1 MNLKHYRIGC
11 VPREN
16 CSNRH
21 LSHGMVVMDDM
32 ESGIRLARRLPFQ
45 KGMEN
50 KRCLVIA
57 DDLTGAADTGVQF
70 VIRGLNTCLISPDS
84 ARPIDFSR
92 YLKRDVLVVNTHS
105 RSLNARQAAD
115 RITLLLKDYRRDLF
129 PLVYKKIDSTL
140 RGNMGSEI
148 DALLEKTGFSVGFV
162 APSFPEQKRSLVGG
176 IMMVDGKPL
185 SLTEAAQDAVSPIHE
200 SHVHKLLGAQSRRDI
215 ATIDLTY
222 VASTAE
228 KLHAE
233 VMRECLSGKGKLII
247 FDAVTREDL
256 QNIAEVSFRM
266 SQQPLLIG
274 SAGLAQEIAGELSAA
289 VGHQPFSPEK
299 TETVRILMVSGSASG
314 VTHGQIRRLERRGSV
329 SSFELGAGI
338 RSDDEKTR
346 RKRNLQMA
354 GRMGE
359 ALRRGHVLLK
369 SPLERLEQQGEVPVQ
384 TRITNDLAVMT
395 RHALTVSK
403 IPVESL
409 ILVVT
414 GGDTAMDI
422 LQALNAGELHILGQV
437 LDGIVMSRLAG
448 GVYEGLRVVT
458 KAGAFGKDDALEK
471 IFEIVTGKTLESFD
485 SVQP

>member
-1 MNLKHYRIGC
+1 
-11 VPREN
+11 
-16 CSNRH
+16 
-21 LSHGMVVMDDM
+21 MVVMDDM

-50 KRCLVIA
+50 KRCMVIA

-200 SHVHKLLGAQSRRDI
+200 SHVHKLLEAQSRWDI
-215 ATIDLTY
+215 ARIDLTY
-222 VASTAE
+222 VASTTE

-247 FDAVTREDL
+247 FDAMTRKDL

-274 SAGLAQEIAGELSAA
+274 SAGLAQEIAGELSTAV
-289 VGHQPFSPEK
+289 VGHQPFSPEN
-299 TETVRILMVSGSASG
+299 TETVHILMVSGSASG
-314 VTHGQIRRLERRGSV
+314 VTHGQIRCLEKTGSV
-329 SSFELGAGI
+329 SSFELGAGM

-369 SPLERLEQQGEVPVQ
+369 SSQKRLEQQGEVPVQ
-384 TRITNDLAVMT
+384 ARITNELAVMT
-395 RHALTVSK
+395 RHALTVSE
-403 IPVESL
+403 IPIESL

-422 LQALNAGELHILGQV
+422 LQALNAEGLHILGQV
-437 LDGIVMSRLAG
+437 IEGIVMSRLVG
-448 GVYEGLRVVT
+448 GEYEGLRVIT
-458 KAGAFGKDDALEK
+458 KAGAFGKDDALKK
-471 IFEIVTGKTLESFD
+471 IIEIFMGKAFEPFD
-485 SVQP
+485 SVHPWRRIRKKS

>member
-1 MNLKHYRIGC
+1 
-11 VPREN
+11 
-16 CSNRH
+16 
-21 LSHGMVVMDDM
+21 MDDM
-32 ESGIRLARRLPFQ
+32 ESGIRLARRSPFQ

-148 DALLEKTGFSVGFV
+148 DAVMENTGFSVGFV

-200 SHVHKLLGAQSRRDI
+200 SHVHKLLEAQSRRDI
-215 ATIDLTY
+215 ARIDLTY

-274 SAGLAQEIAGELSAA
+274 SAGLAQEIAGELSTAV
-289 VGHQPFSPEK
+289 VGHQPFSPEN

-314 VTHGQIRRLERRGSV
+314 VTHGQIRRLEKTGSV
-329 SSFELGAGI
+329 SSFELGAGM

-346 RKRNLQMA
+346 QKWILRMA
-354 GRMGE
+354 EQMGE
-359 ALRRGHVLLK
+359 TLRQGHVLLK
-369 SPLERLEQQGEVPVQ
+369 SSPKRLEQQGEVPVQ
-384 TRITNDLAVMT
+384 TRITNELAVMT
-395 RHALTVSK
+395 RHALTVSE
-403 IPVESL
+403 IPIESL

-471 IFEIVTGKTLESFD
+471 IFEIVTGKTIESFD

>member
-1 MNLKHYRIGC
+1 
-11 VPREN
+11 
-16 CSNRH
+16 
-21 LSHGMVVMDDM
+21 MDDM

-200 SHVHKLLGAQSRRDI
+200 SHVHKLLGAQSRWDI
-215 ATIDLTY
+215 ARIDLTY

-274 SAGLAQEIAGELSAA
+274 SAGLAQEIAGELSGAA
-289 VGHQPFSPEK
+289 VGHQPFSPEN

-314 VTHGQIRRLERRGSV
+314 VTHGQIRRLEKTGSV
-329 SSFELGAGI
+329 SSFELGAGM

-346 RKRNLQMA
+346 QKWILRMA
-354 GRMGE
+354 EQMGE
-359 ALRRGHVLLK
+359 TLRQGHVLLK
-369 SPLERLEQQGEVPVQ
+369 SSPERLEQQGEIPVQ
-384 TRITNDLAVMT
+384 TRITNELAVMT
-395 RHALTVSK
+395 RHALTVSE
-403 IPVESL
+403 IPIESL

-422 LQALNAGELHILGQV
+422 LQALNAEELHILGQV
-437 LDGIVMSRLAG
+437 IEGIVMSRLAG

>member
-1 MNLKHYRIGC
+1 
-11 VPREN
+11 
-16 CSNRH
+16 
-21 LSHGMVVMDDM
+21 MVIMDDM

-50 KRCLVIA
+50 KRCMVIA

-105 RSLNARQAAD
+105 RSLNARQASE
-115 RITLLLKDYRRDLF
+115 RISLLLKDYRRDLF

-200 SHVHKLLGAQSRRDI
+200 SHVHKLLEAQSRRDI
-215 ATIDLTY
+215 ARIDLTY

-247 FDAVTREDL
+247 FDAMTREDL

-274 SAGLAQEIAGELSAA
+274 SAGLAREIAGELSAA
-289 VGHQPFSPEK
+289 AAGHQPFSPEN

-314 VTHGQIRRLERRGSV
+314 VTHGQIRRLEKTGSV
-329 SSFELGAGI
+329 SSFELGAGM

-346 RKRNLQMA
+346 QKLILRMA
-354 GRMGE
+354 EQMGE
-359 ALRRGHVLLK
+359 TLRQGHVLLK
-369 SPLERLEQQGEVPVQ
+369 SPPERLEQQGEVPVQ
-384 TRITNDLAVMT
+384 ARITKELAVMT
-395 RHALTVSK
+395 RHALTVSE
-403 IPVESL
+403 IPIESL

-422 LQALNAGELHILGQV
+422 LQALNAEGLHILGQV
-437 LDGIVMSRLAG
+437 IEGIVMSRLVG
-448 GVYEGLRVVT
+448 GGYEGLRVIT

-471 IFEIVTGKTLESFD
+471 IIEILTGKAFEPFD
-485 SVQP
+485 SVHPWRRIQEKS

>member
-1 MNLKHYRIGC
+1 M
-11 VPREN
+11 
-16 CSNRH
+16 
-21 LSHGMVVMDDM
+21 
-32 ESGIRLARRLPFQ
+32 PFQ
-45 KGMEN
+45 KGMES

-105 RSLNARQAAD
+105 RGLNARQASE
-115 RITLLLKDYRRDLF
+115 RINLLLKDYRRDQF

-176 IMMVDGKPL
+176 IMMVGGKPL

-200 SHVHKLLGAQSRRDI
+200 SHVHKLLGAQSRRNI
-215 ATIDLTY
+215 ARIDLAY
-222 VASTAE
+222 VSSTAG

-256 QNIAEVSFRM
+256 RNIAEVSFRM
-266 SQQPLLIG
+266 PQQPLLIG
-274 SAGLAQEIAGELSAA
+274 SAGLAREIAGELSAA
-289 VGHQPFSPEK
+289 AGHQPFSPEN
-299 TETVRILMVSGSASG
+299 TETARILMVSGSASG
-314 VTHGQIRRLERRGSV
+314 VTHGQIRRLENTGSV
-329 SSFELGAGI
+329 SSFELGAGM
-338 RSDDEKTR
+338 RSDDQKTR
-346 RKRNLQMA
+346 QKWILRMA
-354 GRMGE
+354 EQMGE
-359 ALRRGHVLLK
+359 TLKQGHVLLK
-369 SPLERLEQQGEVPVQ
+369 SSPERLEQHGEVPVQ
-384 TRITNDLAVMT
+384 TRITNELAVMT
-395 RHALTVSK
+395 RHALTVSE
-403 IPVESL
+403 IPIESL

-414 GGDTAMDI
+414 GGDTAIDI

-437 LDGIVMSRLAG
+437 IEGIVMSRLAG
-448 GVYEGLRVVT
+448 GEYEGLRVIT

-471 IFEIVTGKTLESFD
+471 IIEIFMGKASD
-485 SVQP
+485 SVYY

>member
-1 MNLKHYRIGC
+1 
-11 VPREN
+11 
-16 CSNRH
+16 
-21 LSHGMVVMDDM
+21 MDDM

-84 ARPIDFSR
+84 VRPIDFSR

-105 RSLNARQAAD
+105 RSLNARQASE

-200 SHVHKLLGAQSRRDI
+200 SHVHKLLGAQSRWDI
-215 ATIDLTY
+215 ARIDLTY

-233 VMRECLSGKGKLII
+233 VMRECFSGKGKLII
-247 FDAVTREDL
+247 FDAVTRKDL

-266 SQQPLLIG
+266 SPQPLLIG
-274 SAGLAQEIAGELSAA
+274 SAGLAREIAGELSAA
-289 VGHQPFSPEK
+289 AVGHQSFSPEN

-314 VTHGQIRRLERRGSV
+314 VTHGQIRRLEKTGSV
-329 SSFELGAGI
+329 SSFELGAGM
-338 RSDDEKTR
+338 RSDDEKSR
-346 RKRNLQMA
+346 QKWILRMA
-354 GRMGE
+354 EQIGE
-359 ALRRGHVLLK
+359 TLRQGHVLLK
-369 SPLERLEQQGEVPVQ
+369 SPPERLEQQGEVPVQ
-384 TRITNDLAVMT
+384 ARITNELAVMT
-395 RHALTVSK
+395 RHALTVSE
-403 IPVESL
+403 IPIESL
-409 ILVVT
+409 ILVIT

-422 LQALNAGELHILGQV
+422 LQALNAEELHILGQV
-437 LDGIVMSRLAG
+437 IEGIVMSRLVG
-448 GVYEGLRVVT
+448 GGYEGLRVIT

-471 IFEIVTGKTLESFD
+471 IIETLMGKAFEPFD
-485 SVQP
+485 SVHPWRRIQKKS

>member
-1 MNLKHYRIGC
+1 
-11 VPREN
+11 
-16 CSNRH
+16 
-21 LSHGMVVMDDM
+21 MVIMDDM
-32 ESGIRLARRLPFQ
+32 ESGIRLARRSPLQ

-105 RSLNARQAAD
+105 RSLNARQASEKIA
-115 RITLLLKDYRRDLF
+115 LLLKDYRRDLF
-129 PLVYKKIDSTL
+129 PLIYKKIDSTL

-162 APSFPEQKRSLVGG
+162 APSFPEQKRSLAGG

-200 SHVHKLLGAQSRRDI
+200 SHVHKLLEAQSRWDI
-215 ATIDLTY
+215 ARIDLTY

-274 SAGLAQEIAGELSAA
+274 SAGLAREIAGGLSAA
-289 VGHQPFSPEK
+289 AGHQPFPPES
-299 TETVRILMVSGSASG
+299 TEAVRILMVSGSASG
-314 VTHGQIRRLERRGSV
+314 VTHGQIHRLEKTGSV
-329 SSFELGAGI
+329 SSFELGAGM

-346 RKRNLQMA
+346 RKWILRMA
-354 GRMGE
+354 EQMGE
-359 ALRRGHVLLK
+359 TLRQGHVLLK
-369 SPLERLEQQGEVPVQ
+369 SSPERLEQQGEVPVQ
-384 TRITNDLAVMT
+384 ARITNELAVMT
-395 RHALTVSK
+395 RHALTVSE
-403 IPVESL
+403 IPIESL
-409 ILVVT
+409 ILVAT

-437 LDGIVMSRLAG
+437 IEGIVMSRLVG
-448 GVYEGLRVVT
+448 GGYEGLRVIT

-471 IFEIVTGKTLESFD
+471 IIEIFMGKAFEPFD
-485 SVQP
+485 SVHPWRRIRKKS

>member
-1 MNLKHYRIGC
+1 
-11 VPREN
+11 
-16 CSNRH
+16 
-21 LSHGMVVMDDM
+21 MDDM

-84 ARPIDFSR
+84 ARPIDFSL
-92 YLKRDVLVVNTHS
+92 YLKQDVLVVNTHS
-105 RSLNARQAAD
+105 RSLSARQASD

-185 SLTEAAQDAVSPIHE
+185 SLTEAAHDAVSPIHE
-200 SHVHKLLGAQSRRDI
+200 SHVHKLLEAQSRRDI
-215 ATIDLTY
+215 ARIDLTY

-247 FDAVTREDL
+247 FDAMTREDL

-274 SAGLAQEIAGELSAA
+274 SAGLAREIAGGLSAAA
-289 VGHQPFSPEK
+289 VGHQPFSPEI

-314 VTHGQIRRLERRGSV
+314 VTHGQIRRLEKTGSV
-329 SSFELGAGI
+329 SSFELGAGM

-346 RKRNLQMA
+346 QKWILRMA
-354 GRMGE
+354 EQMGE
-359 ALRRGHVLLK
+359 TLRQGHVLLK
-369 SPLERLEQQGEVPVQ
+369 SSPERLEQQGAVPVQ
-384 TRITNDLAVMT
+384 ATITNDLAVMT
-395 RHALTVSK
+395 RHALTVSE
-403 IPVESL
+403 IPIESL

-422 LQALNAGELHILGQV
+422 LQALNAEGLHILGQV
-437 LDGIVMSRLAG
+437 IEGIVMSRLAG
-448 GVYEGLRVVT
+448 GGYEGLRVIT

-471 IFEIVTGKTLESFD
+471 IIEIFMGKASEPFD
-485 SVQP
+485 SVHPWRRIQKKS

>member
-1 MNLKHYRIGC
+1 
-11 VPREN
+11 
-16 CSNRH
+16 
-21 LSHGMVVMDDM
+21 MDDM

-84 ARPIDFSR
+84 TRPIDFSR

-105 RSLNARQAAD
+105 RSLNARQACEKIA
-115 RITLLLKDYRRDLF
+115 LLLKDYRRDLF

-200 SHVHKLLGAQSRRDI
+200 SHIHKLLEAQSRWDI
-215 ATIDLTY
+215 ARIDLTY

-247 FDAVTREDL
+247 FDAMTREDL
-256 QNIAEVSFRM
+256 KNIAEVSFRM
-266 SQQPLLIG
+266 SPQPLLIG
-274 SAGLAQEIAGELSAA
+274 SAGLAREIAGELSAA
-289 VGHQPFSPEK
+289 AGHQPFSPEN

-314 VTHGQIRRLERRGSV
+314 ITHGQIRRLEKTGSV
-329 SSFELGAGI
+329 SSFELDAGM
-338 RSDDEKTR
+338 RLDDEKTR
-346 RKRNLQMA
+346 QKWILRMA
-354 GRMGE
+354 EQMGE
-359 ALRRGHVLLK
+359 TLRQGHVLLK
-369 SPLERLEQQGEVPVQ
+369 SSPERLEQQGEVPVQ
-384 TRITNDLAVMT
+384 ARITKELAVMT
-395 RHALTVSK
+395 RHALTVSE
-403 IPVESL
+403 IPIESL

-422 LQALNAGELHILGQV
+422 LQALNAEGLHILGQV
-437 LDGIVMSRLAG
+437 IEGIVMSRLAG
-448 GVYEGLRVVT
+448 GGYEGLRVIT

-471 IFEIVTGKTLESFD
+471 IIEILMGKAFEPFD
-485 SVQP
+485 SAHHWRRIQKKS